1 MNVLS
6 PKWDTKHGI
15 TQYFLFTVDMVF
27 VLDFFISLMCVWLEK
42 NYCIVYLYTQMS
54 QIDYF
59 HCVNKILW
67 WIGSS
72 NFIF

>member
-27 VLDFFISLMCVWLEK
+27 VLDFFISLMRVWLEK
-42 NYCIVYLYTQMS
+42 TTVLFICIHKWVKSIIFTVSIKFCDELGL
-54 QIDYF
+54 
-59 HCVNKILW
+59 VILT
-67 WIGSS
+67 
-72 NFIF
+72 F